1 MAKEIFLER
10 MTWKETQQAVSE
22 GYALALIIGST
33 EQHGPH
39 LPLGTDV
46 YIPLGIAERVAS
58 RVNVIIAPPI
68 TYGYYSQVRSGGGG
82 ERFPGTTSVRSST
95 LVALTTD
102 IMEASIRHGFRKF
115 MILTGHYENSQ
126 LVQEGVQNAMR
137 SSGQNDLRTVA
148 VNWWELIPT
157 KTLNEIYENDFP
169 GWEVEHAAIA
179 ETSIMMFLKPE
190 LIRTDQ
196 IRDYPL
202 PTRLDYDIIPA
213 TDEVIPKSG
222 VPWKLSPASKQK
234 GELLVRVAVDR
245 ITEIVKRD
253 LK

>member
-1 MAKEIFLER
+1 MTKEIFLEK
-10 MTWKETQQAVSE
+10 MTWKETQEAVSE
-22 GYALALIIGST
+22 GYVLALVVGST

-58 RVNVIIAPPI
+58 RANVIIAPPI

-102 IMEASIRHGFRKF
+102 VMEAFIRHGFRKF
-115 MILTGHYENSQ
+115 LILTGHYENSQ
-126 LVQEGVQNAMR
+126 LVQEGVSNAIN
-137 SSGQNDLRTVA
+137 SSGRKDLRAVA
-148 VNWWELIPT
+148 VNWWELIPIEN
-157 KTLNEIYENDFP
+157 LNEIYENNFP

-190 LIRTDQ
+190 LVRADE

-202 PTRLDYDIIPA
+202 PTRLDYDLIPP
-213 TDEVIPKSG
+213 TDELIPKSG
-222 VPWKLSPASKQK
+222 VPWKLSPASKEK
-234 GELLVRVAVDR
+234 GELLVRVATDR

>member
-1 MAKEIFLER
+1 MTKEIFLEK
-10 MTWKETQQAVSE
+10 MTWKETREAASE
-22 GYALALIIGST
+22 GYALALVVGST

-58 RVNVIIAPPI
+58 RANVIIAPPI

-102 IMEASIRHGFRKF
+102 VMEAFIRHGFRKF
-115 MILTGHYENSQ
+115 LILTGHYENSQ
-126 LVQEGVQNAMR
+126 LVQEGVSNAIN
-137 SSGQNDLRTVA
+137 SSGRKDLRAVA

-157 KTLNEIYENDFP
+157 ETLNEIYENNFP

-190 LIRTDQ
+190 LVRGDEIRG
-196 IRDYPL
+196 YPL
-202 PTRLDYDIIPA
+202 PTRLDYDLIPP
-213 TDEVIPKSG
+213 TDELIPKSG
-222 VPWKLSPASKQK
+222 VPSKLSPASKEK
-234 GELLVRVAVDR
+234 GELLVRVATDR

-253 LK
+253 LR